1 VTKLKAFIDEIVNFL
16 EDSLPSMH
24 HSTFIQRNE
33 INGGKMP
40 YTVLIYSNE
49 ATQLRSVSRLFE
61 LSGYK
66 SVSYPNSQSPH
77 QSIAAHKPDVIALA
91 AEVVDANVLEMCKRL
106 RAASNVPVII
116 TPLHHDDVDE
126 MSFLS
131 AGADD
136 YVARS
141 RNQRI
146 LIARTDTLVR
156 RWQQRWNPQV
166 KLFTHHSIS
175 LNADARIVTV
185 ADKVVELT
193 RTEFDL
199 LSIFMENSHRVVHRQ
214 ELLDRIWGTWYG
226 DDHVLETHISR
237 MRKKITVAKGP
248 RVAWAVRGVGYR
260 LASHESAIN

>member
-1 VTKLKAFIDEIVNFL
+1 
-16 EDSLPSMH
+16 
-24 HSTFIQRNE
+24 
-33 INGGKMP
+33 MP
-40 YTVLIYSNE
+40 YTVLIYSND
-49 ATQLRSVSRLFE
+49 AAQLRNVSRMFE

-66 SVSYPNSQSPH
+66 SVTYSNSDSPH
-77 QSIAAHKPDVIALA
+77 HSIAMHKPDVIALA
-91 AEVVDANVLEMCKRL
+91 AEVVDSKVLEMCKRL

-116 TPLHHDDVDE
+116 TPLHHDEIDE
-126 MSFLS
+126 VSFLN

-166 KLFTHHSIS
+166 KVLCHREIS
-175 LNADARIVTV
+175 LNTDARTV
-185 ADKVVELT
+185 SVNGSVVELT

-199 LSIFMENSHRVVHRQ
+199 LSILMENAHRVVHRQ

-237 MRKKITVAKGP
+237 MRKKITQAKGP

-260 LASHESAIN
+260 LTSHETIIN